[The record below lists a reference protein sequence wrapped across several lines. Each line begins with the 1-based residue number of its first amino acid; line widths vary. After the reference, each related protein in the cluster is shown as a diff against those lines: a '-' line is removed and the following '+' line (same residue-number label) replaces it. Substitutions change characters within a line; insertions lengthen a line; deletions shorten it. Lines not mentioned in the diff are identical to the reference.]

1 MVETFSS
8 TGSSS
13 KAVAQPSITTSAP
26 AVDVEE
32 LDKLLAQEESAFQR
46 DLEVER
52 ILKAFKLNPY
62 AVLELTPKATESE
75 IKKRYRTLSLFI
87 HPDKASHP
95 RASEAFDLLKK
106 AESDLSDQSKREELD
121 SVYIQAR
128 ALVLKSLTLPLTV
141 DDDDSRLT
149 ALQPGFQERLQQQTK
164 ELLID
169 EEVRRRKAMK
179 MNLANE
185 GLEAKKKEEEANK
198 RKRKVE
204 EDKQWEETREQR
216 VGSWRNFQ
224 SGNKKKKTKANV
236 LG

>member
-1 MVETFSS
+1 MVEAFSS

-13 KAVAQPSITTSAP
+13 KAVAQPLITTSAP